1 MAREMTPAEI
11 ADLLR
16 QDPWFAEHDLLDT
29 TLFKP
34 PGDETATERSKR
46 SGFEHDT

>member
-16 QDPWFAEHDLLDT
+16 QDPWFAEHNLLDS
-29 TLFKP
+29 TLFESSDNKT
-34 PGDETATERSKR
+34 DKEQISTA
-46 SGFEHDT
+46 